1 MRSLNISLFLLSA
14 MVLGIS
20 CSDNIENGDG
30 SETGTASLTVSI
42 KGQPATRSTGVPGIK
57 PDVES
62 LVSNF
67 TVLVFNYTSGDLE
80 KSADFKTAE
89 SQLTGTITDLS
100 TGTKKRIVTLV
111 NVPTGLDLSGI
122 KAYSDLSG
130 NLISLE
136 SQNSNDL
143 ATVGL
148 FMSGETEEAII
159 LSSDADN
166 NVTVPVKRRVAKIV
180 LKSLIFKT
188 DPTGLPNYQLNNV
201 SVQKARVKGNAIGE
215 IVQPDGNLVE
225 NYAGGIASPDKA
237 NPNFSLTYNFLS
249 EALAIP
255 QGYAANQDIIAAD
268 NLERYFYVLP
278 NDGSDNNPTL
288 LTLSGTYGTT
298 SSAAYY
304 PFVINGTTQEGST
317 DGTFIQSNKIY
328 EVSVI
333 INHPNTPSEDPN
345 VVPSQGV
352 LNVTITPLDWDNTIK
367 QEVEW

>member
-1 MRSLNISLFLLSA
+1 MRSLNISLLLSA

-30 SETGTASLTVSI
+30 SETGTTSLTVSI
-42 KGQPATRSTGVPGIK
+42 KGQPATRSTVAPGVK

-67 TVLVFNYTSGDLE
+67 TVFVFNYSSGDLE
-80 KSADFKTAE
+80 KSAEFKTAD

-100 TGTKKRIVTLV
+100 TGTKKRIVALV

-148 FMSGETEEAII
+148 FMSGETGEAIT
-159 LSSDADN
+159 LSSDTDN
-166 NVTVPVKRRVAKIV
+166 NVTIPVKRRVAKIV
-180 LKSLIFKT
+180 LKSLIFST

-201 SVQKARVKGNAIGE
+201 SVQKARVNGNAIGD
-215 IVQPDGNLVE
+215 IVQPSGELVN
-225 NYAGGIASPDKA
+225 NYAGGIASPDSA
-237 NPNFSLTYNFLS
+237 VPNFKLTYNFLS
-249 EALAIP
+249 EALTIP
-255 QGYAANQDIIAAD
+255 QGYAANQDIIATD

-304 PFVINGTTQEGST
+304 PFVINGTSKEGAT

-367 QEVEW
+367 QDVEW